1 MSGDVI
7 SPRATSWGYKNLHQ
21 DCDTPDIDLVVPRYS
36 QKDFWGPV
44 LVRHNKIRVGM
55 GFEASFPKV
64 AEHGRAKL
72 TEGIEISRSVYKA
85 VPINFVWSRMF
96 PGSIH
101 VFC

>member
-1 MSGDVI
+1 MGLKS
-7 SPRATSWGYKNLHQ
+7 LHQ
-21 DCDTPDIDLVVPRYS
+21 HCDTPDIDLGVPRYS

-55 GFEASFPKV
+55 GFEPSFPKV
-64 AEHGRAKL
+64 AEYRRAKL
-72 TEGIEISRSVYKA
+72 PEGNEISRSVYEA
-85 VPINFVWSRMF
+85 VSINFVWSRMF